1 MSYRRYKLVMAIIV
15 IIVAALV
22 GWAVSVGNAFLPA
35 PAVIVGTAILYFCRR
50 RIKVVVEDE
59 RIHRIGDQASR
70 RTIEIAL
77 IAMAVVA
84 STLLALS
91 TDERPELETV
101 GVTLGYSICAI
112 LVLYT
117 ILYNYYN
124 RKYSGKGGGER

>member
-1 MSYRRYKLVMAIIV
+1 MSVKTYRLLILAIT
-15 IIVAALV
+15 IIVAGLV
-22 GWAVSVGNAFLPA
+22 GWGVLIGNAFIPA
-35 PAVIVGTAILYFCRR
+35 PAVIAGAAILYFCRR
-50 RIKVVVEDE
+50 RLKVVVEDE

-91 TDERPELETV
+91 TDERPELGTV
-101 GVTLGYSICAI
+101 GVTLGYSVCSI

-117 ILYNYYN
+117 ILYNYFS
-124 RKYSGKGGGER
+124 RKYSGKK

>member
-1 MSYRRYKLVMAIIV
+1 MSIKAYRLWMAAVM

-22 GWAVSVGNAFLPA
+22 GWAVSTGNAFIPA
-35 PAVIVGTAILYFCRR
+35 PAVIAGTVILYFCRR
-50 RIKVVVEDE
+50 RLKVVVEDE

-77 IAMAVVA
+77 IAMAAVA
-84 STLLALS
+84 STLLALT

-101 GVTLGYSICAI
+101 GVTLGYSICSI

-117 ILYNYYN
+117 ILYNYFS
-124 RKYSGKGGGER
+124 RKYSGKE